1 LDSLKLFGG
10 PSIVKKRVATA
21 YLFLFLTLSTCQAM
35 AAVVDLEVAMET
47 VLPITRIKA
56 WASFLQKSGFT
67 NVQLRSA
74 KLTDMPK
81 VKTLGRKESPTYVVT
96 GILAGDT
103 LHLPGGTFKYGQI
116 DEAKLWIKRL
126 QGDGVDALTTQ
137 KGAYGLSRD
146 QIVEIFD
153 QLTLKVKVT
162 TAGRTTKEVIRS
174 ISQIWNLQVS
184 VDPVAR
190 TQLFS
195 QVPFNDELQGVASGT
210 AMAIVLKSTGLIML
224 PDKPIGSGVRIRITK
239 PVKDL
244 AFWPVGWESSQ
255 NPGKTAPDLFNELSV
270 EIKNTEISKTV
281 KAIGQRLQTP
291 ILFDYTSI
299 AKRGISLDKKVNV
312 PAGKIFYKKILD
324 IALSQ
329 AGLHCEVLVDE
340 ANQPFLWISP

>member
-1 LDSLKLFGG
+1 M
-10 PSIVKKRVATA
+10 KKRVATA
-21 YLFLFLTLSTCQAM
+21 YLFLLLTLSTCQAM

-174 ISQIWNLQVS
+174 ISQIWDLQVS
-184 VDPVAR
+184 VDPAAR
-190 TQLFS
+190 MQLFS

-312 PAGKIFYKKILD
+312 SAGKIF
-324 IALSQ
+324 
-329 AGLHCEVLVDE
+329 
-340 ANQPFLWISP
+340 

>member
-1 LDSLKLFGG
+1 
-10 PSIVKKRVATA
+10 
-21 YLFLFLTLSTCQAM
+21 
-35 AAVVDLEVAMET
+35 
-47 VLPITRIKA
+47 
-56 WASFLQKSGFT
+56 
-67 NVQLRSA
+67 
-74 KLTDMPK
+74 MPK

>member
-1 LDSLKLFGG
+1 MN
-10 PSIVKKRVATA
+10 KRVTTA
-21 YLFLFLTLSTCQAM
+21 YLFIFLALSTCQAT

-56 WASFLQKSGFT
+56 WASFLQKAGFT

-96 GILAGDT
+96 GILAGNT

-126 QGDGVDALTTQ
+126 QGDGAVALTTQ

-146 QIVEIFD
+146 QIVEVYD
-153 QLTLKVKVT
+153 QLTLKVKAE
-162 TAGRTTKEVIRS
+162 TAGQSTKEVIRS
-174 ISQIWNLQVS
+174 ISRIWNLQVF
-184 VDPVAR
+184 VDPAAR

-195 QVPFNDELQGVASGT
+195 EVPFKDELHGVTSGT

-224 PDKPIGSGVRIRITK
+224 PDKPVGSGVRIRITK

-244 AFWPVGWESSQ
+244 DFWPVGWESSQ

-281 KAIGQRLQTP
+281 AAIGQRLQTP
-291 ILFDYTSI
+291 IFFDYASI
-299 AKRGISLDKKVNV
+299 TTRGISLDKKVNV

-329 AGLHCEVLVDE
+329 AGLHCEVMVDE
-340 ANQPFLWISP
+340 ANQPFLWVSP

>member
-1 LDSLKLFGG
+1 
-10 PSIVKKRVATA
+10 VKKRVATA

-312 PAGKIFYKKILD
+312 PAGKIFYKKIID
-324 IALSQ
+324 IAISQ
-329 AGLHCEVLVDE
+329 AGLHCEVMVDE

>member
-1 LDSLKLFGG
+1 
-10 PSIVKKRVATA
+10 VRKRAATG
-21 YLFLFLTLSTCQAM
+21 YLFLFLALSTCQTT

-47 VLPITRIKA
+47 VLPITRIKV
-56 WASFLQKSGFT
+56 WASFLQKAGFT

-126 QGDGVDALTTQ
+126 QGDGVAALTTQ

-146 QIVEIFD
+146 QIVEVYD
-153 QLTLKVKVT
+153 QLTLKVKAT
-162 TAGRTTKEVIRS
+162 TTGRTTKEVIRS
-174 ISQIWNLQVS
+174 ISRIWDLQVS
-184 VDPVAR
+184 VDPAAR

-195 QVPFNDELQGVASGT
+195 QVPFNDELQGVTSGT

-224 PDKPIGSGVRIRITK
+224 PDKPIGSGVRIRITT

-270 EIKNTEISKTV
+270 DIKNTEISKTV
-281 KAIGQRLQTP
+281 NAIGQRLQTP
-291 ILFDYTSI
+291 IFFDYASI
-299 AKRGISLDKKVNV
+299 AKREISLDQKINV

-329 AGLHCEVLVDE
+329 AGLHCKVMVDE
-340 ANQPFLWISP
+340 SNQPFLWISP

>member
-1 LDSLKLFGG
+1 
-10 PSIVKKRVATA
+10 VTKRVATA
-21 YLFLFLTLSTCQAM
+21 CLFLFLTLSTYQAT

-56 WASFLQKSGFT
+56 WASFLQKAGFT

-74 KLTDMPK
+74 KLTDMPT
-81 VKTLGRKESPTYVVT
+81 VKTLGSEESPTYVVT
-96 GILAGDT
+96 GILAGET

-126 QGDGVDALTTQ
+126 QGDGAAALTTQ

-146 QIVEIFD
+146 QIVEVFD
-153 QLTLKVKVT
+153 QLTLKVKTET
-162 TAGRTTKEVIRS
+162 TGKTTKVVIRS
-174 ISQIWNLQVS
+174 ISRIWNLPVS
-184 VDPVAR
+184 VDPAAR
-190 TQLFS
+190 MQLFS
-195 QVPFNDELQGVASGT
+195 EAPFNDELQGVTSGT
-210 AMAIVLKSTGLIML
+210 AMAIVLKSAGLIML
-224 PDKPIGSGVRIRITK
+224 PNKPIGSDVRIRITK

-244 AFWPVGWESSQ
+244 AFWPVGWKSSQ
-255 NPGKTAPDLFNELSV
+255 NLGKTAPDLFNELSV

-281 KAIGQRLQTP
+281 IAIRQRLQTP
-291 ILFDYTSI
+291 VFFDYASI

-329 AGLHCEVLVDE
+329 AGLHSKVMVDE
-340 ANQPFLWISP
+340 ANQPFVWISP

>member
-1 LDSLKLFGG
+1 
-10 PSIVKKRVATA
+10 VKKRVATA

>member
-1 LDSLKLFGG
+1 VNKY
-10 PSIVKKRVATA
+10 VAPA
-21 YLFLFLTLSTCQAM
+21 YLFIFLTLSTCQVT
-35 AAVVDLEVAMET
+35 AAVVDLEVAMESA
-47 VLPITRIKA
+47 LPITRIKA
-56 WASFLQKSGFT
+56 WASFLQKAGFT

-96 GILAGDT
+96 GILAGDI

-126 QGDGVDALTTQ
+126 QGDGAGALTTQ

-146 QIVEIFD
+146 QIVEVYD
-153 QLTLKVKVT
+153 QLTLKVKAE

-174 ISQIWNLQVS
+174 ISRVWNLQVS
-184 VDPVAR
+184 VDPTAR
-190 TQLFS
+190 AQLFS
-195 QVPFNDELQGVASGT
+195 EIPFNDELQGVTSGT

-224 PDKPIGSGVRIRITK
+224 PDKPIGSSVRIRITT

-244 AFWPVGWESSQ
+244 EFWPIGWESSQ

-270 EIKNTEISKTV
+270 EIKNTELSKTV
-281 KAIGQRLQTP
+281 AAIGQRLQTR
-291 ILFDYTSI
+291 IFFDYASI

-329 AGLHCEVLVDE
+329 AGLHCEVMVDE
-340 ANQPFLWISP
+340 ANQPFLWIAP

>member
-1 LDSLKLFGG
+1 
-10 PSIVKKRVATA
+10 VKKRVATA

-103 LHLPGGTFKYGQI
+103 LHLPGGTFEYGQI

-174 ISQIWNLQVS
+174 ISRIWNLQVS

>member
-1 LDSLKLFGG
+1 M
-10 PSIVKKRVATA
+10 KKRVATA

-312 PAGKIFYKKILD
+312 PAGKIFYKKIID
-324 IALSQ
+324 IAISQ
-329 AGLHCEVLVDE
+329 AGLHCEVMVDE

>member
-1 LDSLKLFGG
+1 MT
-10 PSIVKKRVATA
+10 KRVTTAT
-21 YLFLFLTLSTCQAM
+21 LFLILALSTRQAT

-56 WASFLQKSGFT
+56 WASFLQKAGFT

-81 VKTLGRKESPTYVVT
+81 VKALGRKESPTYVVT

-103 LHLPGGTFKYGQI
+103 LHLPGGKFKYGQI

-126 QGDGVDALTTQ
+126 QGDGATELTTQ

-146 QIVEIFD
+146 QIVEVYD
-153 QLTLKVKVT
+153 QLTLKVKT
-162 TAGRTTKEVIRS
+162 ATAGRTTKEVIRS
-174 ISQIWNLQVS
+174 ISRIWNLQVS
-184 VDPVAR
+184 VDPAAR

-195 QVPFNDELQGVASGT
+195 EVPFNDELQGVTSGT

-244 AFWPVGWESSQ
+244 EFWPVGWEPSQ

-270 EIKNTEISKTV
+270 EIKNT
-281 KAIGQRLQTP
+281 
-291 ILFDYTSI
+291 
-299 AKRGISLDKKVNV
+299 
-312 PAGKIFYKKILD
+312 
-324 IALSQ
+324 
-329 AGLHCEVLVDE
+329 
-340 ANQPFLWISP
+340 

>member
-1 LDSLKLFGG
+1 M
-10 PSIVKKRVATA
+10 KKRVATA
-21 YLFLFLTLSTCQAM
+21 YLFLFLAINTCPAT
-35 AAVVDLEVAMET
+35 AAIVDLEVAMET

-56 WASFLQKSGFT
+56 WASFLQKAGFT
-67 NVQLRSA
+67 NVQLRSV

-103 LHLPGGTFKYGQI
+103 LHLPGATFKYGQL

-126 QGDGVDALTTQ
+126 QGDGAAALTVQ

-146 QIVEIFD
+146 QIVEVYD
-153 QLTLKVKVT
+153 QLTLQVKAT

-174 ISQIWNLQVS
+174 ISQIWDLQVS
-184 VDPVAR
+184 VDPAAR
-190 TQLFS
+190 MQLFS
-195 QVPFNDELQGVASGT
+195 QVPFNDELQGVTSGT

-224 PDKPIGSGVRIRITK
+224 PDKPLGSGVRIRITK
-239 PVKDL
+239 PVKGL
-244 AFWPVGWESSQ
+244 EFWPVGWESSQ
-255 NPGKTAPDLFNELSV
+255 NPGKTSPDLFNELSV
-270 EIKNTEISKTV
+270 EIKNTEISKTI

-291 ILFDYTSI
+291 IFFDYANI

-312 PAGKIFYKKILD
+312 PAGKIFYKKIID
-324 IALSQ
+324 IAISQ
-329 AGLHCEVLVDE
+329 AGLHCEVMVDE

>member
-1 LDSLKLFGG
+1 MR
-10 PSIVKKRVATA
+10 KRAATG
-21 YLFLFLTLSTCQAM
+21 YLFLFLALSTCQAT

-47 VLPITRIKA
+47 VLPITRIKV
-56 WASFLQKSGFT
+56 WASFLQKAGFT

-126 QGDGVDALTTQ
+126 QGDGVAALTTQ

-146 QIVEIFD
+146 QIVEVYD
-153 QLTLKVKVT
+153 QLTLKVKAT
-162 TAGRTTKEVIRS
+162 TTGRTTKEVIRS
-174 ISQIWNLQVS
+174 ISRIWDLQVS
-184 VDPVAR
+184 VDPAAR

-195 QVPFNDELQGVASGT
+195 QVPFNDELQGVTSGT

-270 EIKNTEISKTV
+270 EIKNTEISTTV

-291 ILFDYTSI
+291 IFFDYASI

-324 IALSQ
+324 IATSQ
-329 AGLHCEVLVDE
+329 AGLHCEVMVDE
-340 ANQPFLWISP
+340 ANEPFLWISP

>member
-1 LDSLKLFGG
+1 M
-10 PSIVKKRVATA
+10 KKRVATA

-174 ISQIWNLQVS
+174 ISRIWNLQVS

>member
-1 LDSLKLFGG
+1 
-10 PSIVKKRVATA
+10 VKKRVATA

-174 ISQIWNLQVS
+174 ISRIWNLQVS